1 MGPTCAMGSAESSAL
16 VSAPMAYFCF
26 GPRAFRVSFTFM
38 DVKAMANTSS
48 SGITVQMISNL
59 VLPSIGAPSLSS
71 YLPARLNSSTQPI
84 TPVQPKKM
92 KEPMPVSR
100 ANRSSTY
107 AAALEA
113 CGGNQL

>member
-1 MGPTCAMGSAESSAL
+1 M
-16 VSAPMAYFCF
+16 
-26 GPRAFRVSFTFM
+26 
-38 DVKAMANTSS
+38 
-48 SGITVQMISNL
+48 
-59 VLPSIGAPSLSS
+59 LPSIGAPSLSS

-113 CGGNQL
+113 CGGNQLYDHVAISLAMARLIAIAMLMTTMEPMLGPFLGAVLVMAMPPADRRQRPATGLR